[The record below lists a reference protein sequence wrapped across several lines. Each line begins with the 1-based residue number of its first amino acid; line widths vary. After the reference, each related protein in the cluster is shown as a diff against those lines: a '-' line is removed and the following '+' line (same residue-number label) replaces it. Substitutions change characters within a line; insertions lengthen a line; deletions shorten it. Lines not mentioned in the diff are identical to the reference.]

1 MARIRGV
8 WYPDSAKSRYI
19 FLKTLEEDNSA
30 LYLSAISEL
39 NLINGENSKDFQD
52 KIDNTNLDG
61 IKYGPSIDRSF
72 DFEKSYDNAEW
83 MLQQAEVKNEK

>member
-1 MARIRGV
+1 MKRLIKSYVYGV
-8 WYPDSAKSRYI
+8 TFPAPI
-19 FLKTLEEDNSA
+19 LV
-30 LYLSAISEL
+30 
-39 NLINGENSKDFQD
+39 KDFQD

>member
-1 MARIRGV
+1 MKRFIKSYEYRGTFPAPILV
-8 WYPDSAKSRYI
+8 
-19 FLKTLEEDNSA
+19 
-30 LYLSAISEL
+30 
-39 NLINGENSKDFQD
+39 KDFQD

-83 MLQQAEVKNEK
+83 MLQQAEVENEK

>member
-1 MARIRGV
+1 MI
-8 WYPDSAKSRYI
+8 PNFH
-19 FLKTLEEDNSA
+19 FLILDDF
-30 LYLSAISEL
+30 L
-39 NLINGENSKDFQD
+39 NIQD